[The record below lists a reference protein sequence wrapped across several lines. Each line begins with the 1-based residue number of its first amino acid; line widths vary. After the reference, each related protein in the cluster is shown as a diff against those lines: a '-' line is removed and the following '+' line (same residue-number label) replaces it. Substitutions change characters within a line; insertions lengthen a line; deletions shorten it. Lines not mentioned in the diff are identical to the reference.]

1 MVLSIS
7 PSTYQEQLPVSG
19 APVTSHKF
27 EENKR
32 RFQEYIY
39 KRTLHNYK
47 FYLFGVI
54 VRQLFDTYN
63 MSVSTGSYEEF
74 CHTILAWLDQNCSL
88 PQLRRS
94 ESSPIVSECLCV
106 ID

>member
-1 MVLSIS
+1 MMVLSIS

-47 FYLFGVI
+47 FYLVSS
-54 VRQLFDTYN
+54 Q
-63 MSVSTGSYEEF
+63 SV
-74 CHTILAWLDQNCSL
+74 
-88 PQLRRS
+88 
-94 ESSPIVSECLCV
+94 
-106 ID
+106 